1 MYRKLSVIVVFVSIL
16 LWSGMT
22 QADDITKPGDTIKGV
37 PNNGNWPGNEAPPL
51 AIDDNTGTKY
61 LHFNGD
67 FEPDLGPTGLK
78 VTTSVGGSIV
88 IGLTFTTANDA
99 PGRDPIAFELSG
111 SNESIDGPYTLIAS
125 GNIVDFMQGTAWP
138 RFTKNTTPITFHNK
152 TAYVHYQLLFT
163 AIRGPV
169 GGSVNS
175 MQIAEVELLGSPA
188 GGLPPDVDAGDD
200 QTITW
205 KGVGNTIVPLY
216 PTIYDDDPC
225 NISQT
230 NPDYLTILWSSLGQ
244 PSADFMGTQTK
255 SNAQVLFPEPGVYEL
270 QLQVWDER
278 GQEGND
284 FIIIMVVE
292 PECPL
297 SDLSGDCKVNFSDLM
312 AFVEQWLDPPGCS
325 GYPLG
330 CADLVGNDGVN
341 LIDFALLAESWQE
354 DWTGS
359 LRVIISPPQA
369 LADGAQWRLD
379 GGTWQDSGDLVK
391 NLIPGIH
398 TVEFN
403 IVGNWIR
410 PPSKM
415 VQIHK
420 SRIVTNGGTYAQLP
434 DSALLIN
441 EIMAINEGTYL
452 TNVEGKEVFSDW
464 IEIYNTGQESIN
476 LKGWNLTD
484 EDSELTKW
492 PFPDVSL
499 EPDSYLVVYASGIEE
514 VDHPENFPY
523 QDDYGRYHTNFK
535 LDGEGEYLALVNP
548 NGQIAHEFR
557 EYMYDRDKYGYPPQ
571 EEDISYGFYA
581 NEKQFFTNPT
591 PGNANTQGYSG
602 ISESPQFSHLGG
614 TFTNSFSLGLTGP
627 AAGAQI
633 RYTLDGSKP
642 VEKSRRYTGPV
653 SISNTVEVQAR
664 VYETGKAP
672 SPVVSYTYIALANDV
687 QSFSSDLPIVIVDT
701 NRQNINYGVY
711 KRVSSVFIDTD
722 VDGRAHITDPA
733 DFAGRGG
740 IKTRGRSTAGAPK
753 RSYGFEVWD
762 EDDQDKDVSIFGLPA
777 ESDWILYAPYN
788 FDRALINNA
797 FMFELSNQIGRYA
810 VRTRFVEMYL
820 NTGSGKVSSD
830 DYVGI
835 YIFMEK
841 IKRGDERVNVEKLKP
856 WDSTEPKITGG
867 YMLKID
873 RPDSG
878 DSGFRTSRGNPTYG
892 DGTLC
897 YVNPKEV
904 EITAAQSAWIRGY
917 LDDFEDAL
925 YGTSFTDPQIGYAR
939 FINVA
944 SFIDHNLLNMLAMN
958 VDALRLSTH
967 LYKTRNGKLEMG
979 PLWDFDRSLD
989 STDGRDNNPE
999 SWHGTGDGTDYLN
1012 YIWWDRLFEDPD
1024 FWQKYIDRWFELRRG
1039 HFSTENINTL
1049 IDSMANELKEAQVR
1063 NFNRWRNA
1071 PPRFGSFQGEIDHLK
1086 DWLAR
1091 RTAWI
1096 DAQFVSPPIFTPE
1109 QGFK

>member
-1 MYRKLSVIVVFVSIL
+1 MGQITAR
-16 LWSGMT
+16 
-22 QADDITKPGDTIKGV
+22 ADTTAPGDTVRGV
-37 PNNGNWPGNEAPPL
+37 PNDGDWPPNEAPSL
-51 AIDDNTGTKY
+51 AIDDDTRTKY
-61 LHFNGD
+61 LHFKGD
-67 FEPDLGPTGLK
+67 FSPDAGPTGFQ
-78 VTTSVGGSIV
+78 VTASIGSSIV
-88 IGLTFTTANDA
+88 AGLTFTTANDA

-111 SNESIDGPYTLIAS
+111 SSQSIDGPYTLIAS
-125 GNIVDFMQGTAWP
+125 GDIVDFMQGTAWP
-138 RFTKNTTPITFHNK
+138 RFTKNTTPITFHNR

-200 QTITW
+200 RTVTW

-216 PTIYDDDPC
+216 PAIYDDDPC
-225 NISQT
+225 SISQV
-230 NPDYLTILWSSLGQ
+230 NPDYLMILWSSLGQ
-244 PSADFMGTQTK
+244 SSADFMGTETR
-255 SNAQVLFPEPGVYEL
+255 SNAQILFPEPGVYEL

-278 GQEGND
+278 GQQGND
-284 FIIIMVVE
+284 FIIITVVE

-297 SDLSGDCKVNFSDLM
+297 SDLSGDCKVDFSDLA
-312 AFVEQWLDPPGCS
+312 AFVEQWLNPPGCS

-330 CADLVGNDGVN
+330 CADLAGNDGVN
-341 LIDFALLAESWQE
+341 LVDFALLAEIWQE

-359 LRVIISPPQA
+359 VRVIISPVQA
-369 LADGAQWRLD
+369 VAAGARWRLD

-398 TVEFN
+398 TVQFN
-403 IVGNWIR
+403 VVGSWIS

-415 VQIHK
+415 VQVHNNE
-420 SRIVTNGGTYAQLP
+420 VTTDSGTYAQFP

-441 EIMAINEGTYL
+441 EIMAINEGTYP
-452 TNVEGKEVFSDW
+452 TDVEGKEVFSDW
-464 IEIYNTGQESIN
+464 IEIYNAGRESIN

-492 PFPDVSL
+492 SFPDVSL

-535 LDGEGEYLALVNP
+535 LGGEGEYLALVNP
-548 NGQIAHEFR
+548 NGEIAHDYK
-557 EYMYDRDKYGYPPQ
+557 EYRYDKNKDGYPEQ

-581 NEKQFFTNPT
+581 NEKQFFTDPT
-591 PGNANTQGYSG
+591 PGKANAQGFSG

-614 TFTNSFSLGLTGP
+614 TFTSSFSLGLTVSS
-627 AAGAQI
+627 AGAQI
-633 RYTLDGSKP
+633 RYTLDGTKP
-642 VEKSRRYTGPV
+642 TEKSRRYTG
-653 SISNTVEVQAR
+653 SILISNTVEVTAR
-664 VYETGKAP
+664 VYETSKAP
-672 SPVVSYTYIALANDV
+672 SPVVSHSYIALANDI

-701 NRQNINYGVY
+701 NRQSIIYGVY
-711 KRVSSVFIDTD
+711 RRVSSVFIDIGI
-722 VDGRAHITDPA
+722 DGRAHITDPV

-753 RSYGFEVWD
+753 HSYGFEVWD
-762 EDDQDKDVSIFGLPA
+762 EDDQDKDVSIFGLPV

-788 FDRALINNA
+788 FDRAIINNA

-820 NTGSGKVSSD
+820 NTGSGRVSSD

-841 IKRGDERVNVEKLKP
+841 IKRGNERVNVKNLKP
-856 WDSTEPKITGG
+856 WDSTEPQITGG

-892 DGTLC
+892 DGKLC
-897 YVNPKEV
+897 YVDPKEV

-925 YGTSFTDPQIGYAR
+925 YGTSFADPQIGYAR
-939 FINVA
+939 
-944 SFIDHNLLNMLAMN
+944 L
-958 VDALRLSTH
+958 
-967 LYKTRNGKLEMG
+967 
-979 PLWDFDRSLD
+979 DRKS
-989 STDGRDNNPE
+989 
-999 SWHGTGDGTDYLN
+999 
-1012 YIWWDRLFEDPD
+1012 
-1024 FWQKYIDRWFELRRG
+1024 
-1039 HFSTENINTL
+1039 
-1049 IDSMANELKEAQVR
+1049 V
-1063 NFNRWRNA
+1063 
-1071 PPRFGSFQGEIDHLK
+1071 
-1086 DWLAR
+1086 
-1091 RTAWI
+1091 
-1096 DAQFVSPPIFTPE
+1096 V
-1109 QGFK
+1109 

>member
-1 MYRKLSVIVVFVSIL
+1 MGQFSA
-16 LWSGMT
+16 
-22 QADDITKPGDTIKGV
+22 QADITAPGDTVRGV
-37 PNNGNWPGNEAPPL
+37 PNDGDWPGAEAPPL
-51 AIDDNTGTKY
+51 AIDDDTRTKY
-61 LHFNGD
+61 LHFKGD
-67 FEPDLGPTGLK
+67 FNPDVGPTGFQ
-78 VTTSVGGSIV
+78 VTTSGGDSIV
-88 IGLTFTTANDA
+88 TGLTFTTANDV

-111 SNESIDGPYTLIAS
+111 SNNSINGPYTLIAR

-138 RFTKNTTPITFHNK
+138 RFTMNATPITFANK

-175 MQIAEVELLGSPA
+175 MQIAEVELLGSPV
-188 GGLPPDVDAGDD
+188 GGLPPEVDAGDD

-205 KGVGNTIVPLY
+205 KGIGNTIMPLY
-216 PTIYDDDPC
+216 PAIYDDDPC

-244 PSADFMGTQTK
+244 PRADFMGTQTK

-278 GQEGND
+278 GQEGSD
-284 FIIIMVVE
+284 FITIMVVE
-292 PECPL
+292 PDCPL
-297 SDLSGDCKVNFSDLM
+297 SDLSGDCKVNFSDLV

-325 GYPLG
+325 DYPLG

-341 LIDFALLAESWQE
+341 MVDFALLAESWQE
-354 DWTGS
+354 DWTGL

-379 GGTWQDSGDLVK
+379 SGAWQDSGDLVK

-403 IVGNWIR
+403 IVDNWIR
-410 PPSKM
+410 PPGKM

-420 SRIVTNGGTYAQLP
+420 NRIVTNGGTYAQLP

-441 EIMAINEGTYL
+441 EIMATNESTHP
-452 TNVEGKEVFSDW
+452 TKIEGKEVFSDW
-464 IEIYNTGQESIN
+464 IEIYNTSLLSIN
-476 LKGWNLTD
+476 LKGWSLTD
-484 EDSELTKW
+484 EDSKLTKW
-492 PFPDVSL
+492 PLPDVSL
-499 EPDSYLVVYASGIEE
+499 GPDSYLVVYASGIEDI
-514 VDHPENFPY
+514 DHPENFPY
-523 QDDYGRYHTNFK
+523 QDFYGRYHTNFK
-535 LDGEGEYLALVNP
+535 LAGDGEYLALVNP
-548 NGQIAHEFR
+548 NGRIAHEFT
-557 EYMYDRDKYGYPPQ
+557 EYMYDKDKYGYPPQ
-571 EEDISYGFYA
+571 EDDISYGFYA
-581 NEKQFFTNPT
+581 NQKQFFTNST
-591 PGNANTQGYSG
+591 PGNANKQGYSG
-602 ISESPQFSHLGG
+602 ISERPQFSHPAG
-614 TFTNSFSLGLTGP
+614 TFTNSFSLGLTSH

-633 RYTLDGSKP
+633 RYTLDGSEP
-642 VEKSRRYTGPV
+642 TETSRRYIGPV
-653 SISNTVEVQAR
+653 SISNTVEVRAR
-664 VYETGKAP
+664 AYETSKAP
-672 SPVVSYTYIALANDV
+672 GPVVGRTYIALADDV

-701 NRQNINYGVY
+701 NRQSIIYGVY
-711 KRVSSVFIDTD
+711 KGVSSVFIDIG
-722 VDGRAHITDPA
+722 VDGRAHITGPA
-733 DFAGRGG
+733 DFAGQGG

-753 RSYGFEVWD
+753 HSYGFEVWD
-762 EDDQDKDVSIFGLPA
+762 EDEQDKDVSIFGLPA
-777 ESDWILYAPYN
+777 DSDWILYAPYN
-788 FDRALINNA
+788 FDRVLINNA

-841 IKRGDERVNVEKLKP
+841 IKRGDERVDVEKLEP

-892 DGTLC
+892 DGTMC
-897 YVNPKEV
+897 YVDPKED
-904 EITAAQSAWIRGY
+904 EITSAQSAWIRGY

-925 YGTSFTDPQIGYAR
+925 YGANFTDPRIGYAR
-939 FINVA
+939 FIDVA

-967 LYKTRNGKLEMG
+967 LHKTRNGKFEMG

-989 STDGRDNNPE
+989 STDGRDNNPQ

-1024 FWQKYIDRWFELRRG
+1024 FWQKYVDRWFELRQG
-1039 HFSTENINTL
+1039 PFSTENINFL
-1049 IDSMANELKEAQVR
+1049 IDSMADELNEAQVR
-1063 NFNRWRNA
+1063 NFNKWPGA
-1071 PPRFGSFQGEIDHLK
+1071 APRFGGFQGEIDHLK

-1096 DAQFVSPPIFTPE
+1096 DAQLVNSP
-1109 QGFK
+1109 

>member
-1 MYRKLSVIVVFVSIL
+1 VTVL
-16 LWSGMT
+16 LLGQIT
-22 QADDITKPGDTIKGV
+22 AQADITAPGDTVRGV
-37 PNNGNWPGNEAPPL
+37 PNDGDWPANEAPSL
-51 AIDDNTGTKY
+51 AIDDDTRTKY
-61 LHFNGD
+61 LHFKGD
-67 FEPDLGPTGLK
+67 FNPDVGPTGFQ
-78 VTTSVGGSIV
+78 VTTSIGGSIV
-88 IGLTFTTANDA
+88 TGLTFTTANDA

-111 SNESIDGPYTLIAS
+111 SNESIDGPYTLIVS

-138 RFTKNTTPITFHNK
+138 RLTKNTTPITFHNK

-205 KGVGNTIVPLY
+205 KGVGNTILPLY

-270 QLQVWDER
+270 QFQVWDER

-284 FIIIMVVE
+284 FITIMVLE
-292 PECPL
+292 PDCPL
-297 SDLSGDCKVNFSDLM
+297 SDLSGDCKVNFSDLV
-312 AFVEQWLDPPGCS
+312 AFVEQWLNPPGCS

-330 CADLVGNDGVN
+330 CADLAGNDGVN
-341 LIDFALLAESWQE
+341 LIDFALLAENWQE

-359 LRVIISPPQA
+359 LRVIISPA
-369 LADGAQWRLD
+369 EAVADGAQWRLD
-379 GGTWQDSGDLVK
+379 GGTWQDSDDLVK

-403 IVGNWIR
+403 IAGNWIR

-420 SRIVTNGGTYAQLP
+420 NQMTTDRGTYAQLP

-441 EIMAINEGTYL
+441 EIMAVNNGTYP
-452 TNVEGKEVFSDW
+452 TNVEGIEVFSDW
-464 IEIYNTGQESIN
+464 IEIYHAGQESIN

-514 VDHPENFPY
+514 VDHPENYPY

-548 NGQIAHEFR
+548 NGDIAHDYK
-557 EYMYDRDKYGYPPQ
+557 EYRYDKNKYGYPPQ

-591 PGNANTQGYSG
+591 PGKANTQGFSG
-602 ISESPQFSHLGG
+602 ISKSPLFSHFGG
-614 TFTNSFSLGLTGP
+614 TFTNSFSLGLTVSS
-627 AAGAQI
+627 AGAQI
-633 RYTLDGSKP
+633 RYTLDGTKP
-642 VEKSRRYTGPV
+642 TEKSRQYTGPV
-653 SISNTVEVQAR
+653 SISNTVDVQAR
-664 VYETGKAP
+664 TYETGKAP
-672 SPVVSYTYIALANDV
+672 SPVISHTFIALTNDV

-701 NRQNINYGVY
+701 NRQSIIYGVY

-733 DFAGRGG
+733 DFVGWGG

-753 RSYGFEVWD
+753 HSYGFEVWD
-762 EDDQDKDVSIFGLPA
+762 EDDQDKEVSIFGLPA

-797 FMFELSNQIGRYA
+797 FMFELSNRIGRYA

-897 YVNPKEV
+897 YVEPKEV

-967 LYKTRNGKLEMG
+967 LHKTRNGKLEMG

-1063 NFNRWRNA
+1063 NFNRWPNVS
-1071 PPRFGSFQGEIDHLK
+1071 PRFGSFQGEINHLK
-1086 DWLAR
+1086 DWLAT

-1096 DAQFVSPPIFTPE
+1096 DAQFVSPLSIP
-1109 QGFK
+1109 

>member
-1 MYRKLSVIVVFVSIL
+1 MTVL
-16 LWSGMT
+16 LLGQIT
-22 QADDITKPGDTIKGV
+22 LQADITAPGDTVRGV
-37 PNNGNWPGNEAPPL
+37 PNDGDWPANEAPSL
-51 AIDDNTGTKY
+51 AIDDDTRTKY
-61 LHFNGD
+61 LHFKGD
-67 FEPDLGPTGLK
+67 FNPDVGPTGFQ
-78 VTTSVGGSIV
+78 VTTSIGGSIV
-88 IGLTFTTANDA
+88 TGLTFTTANDV
-99 PGRDPIAFELSG
+99 PGRDPVAFELSG
-111 SNESIDGPYTLIAS
+111 SNESINGPYTFIAS
-125 GNIVDFMQGTAWP
+125 GNVTDFMQGTAWP
-138 RFTKNTTPITFHNK
+138 RFTRNTTPITFGNK

-188 GGLPPDVDAGDD
+188 GGLPPEVDAGDD

-244 PSADFMGTQTK
+244 SSADFMGTHTER
-255 SNAQVLFPEPGVYEL
+255 NAEVLFPEPGVYEL

-284 FIIIMVVE
+284 FITIMVLE

-297 SDLSGDCKVNFSDLM
+297 SDLSGDCKVNFSDL
-312 AFVEQWLDPPGCS
+312 AVFVEQWLNPPGCS
-325 GYPLG
+325 DYPLG

-341 LIDFALLAESWQE
+341 LVDFALLAESWQE

-434 DSALLIN
+434 DSTLLIN
-441 EIMAINEGTYL
+441 EIMAINEGTYP

-464 IEIYNTGQESIN
+464 IEIYNTSQESIN
-476 LKGWNLTD
+476 LKGWSLTD
-484 EDSELTKW
+484 EDSELTRW

-499 EPDSYLVVYASGIEE
+499 QPDSYLVVYASGIEE

-523 QDDYGRYHTNFK
+523 QDDYSRYHTNFK

-557 EYMYDRDKYGYPPQ
+557 EYIYDRDKYGYPPQ

-581 NEKQFFTNPT
+581 NQKQFFTNST

-602 ISESPQFSHLGG
+602 ISESPQFSHPGG
-614 TFTNSFSLGLTGP
+614 TFINSFSLGLTGT

-633 RYTLDGSKP
+633 RYTLDGSEP
-642 VEKSRRYTGPV
+642 TETSRRYVGPV
-653 SISNTVEVQAR
+653 SISNTVEVRAR
-664 VYETGKAP
+664 AYETGKVP
-672 SPVVSYTYIALANDV
+672 GPVVSHTYIALANDV
-687 QSFSSDLPIVIVDT
+687 QSFSSNLPIVIVDT
-701 NRQNINYGVY
+701 NRQSIIYGIY

-722 VDGRAHITDPA
+722 VDGRAYITDPA
-733 DFAGRGG
+733 GFAGRIG

-753 RSYGFEVWD
+753 HSYGFEVWD
-762 EDDQDKDVSIFGLPA
+762 EGGQDKDVSIFGLPA

-841 IKRGDERVNVEKLKP
+841 IKRGDERVNVQKLEP

-892 DGTLC
+892 DGKLC
-897 YVNPKEV
+897 YVDPKEV
-904 EITAAQSAWIRGY
+904 EITPAQSAWIRGY

-925 YGTSFTDPQIGYAR
+925 YGTSFADPQIGYAR
-939 FINVA
+939 FINA
-944 SFIDHNLLNMLAMN
+944 SSFIDHNLLNMLAMN

-967 LYKTRNGKLEMG
+967 LHKTRNGKLEMG

-1039 HFSTENINTL
+1039 PFSTENINTL
-1049 IDSMANELKEAQVR
+1049 IDSMADELKEAQVR
-1063 NFNRWRNA
+1063 NFNKWRNA
-1071 PPRFGSFQGEIDHLK
+1071 APRFGSFQGEIDHLK
-1086 DWLAR
+1086 DWLSR

-1096 DAQFVSPPIFTPE
+1096 DAQLSPP
-1109 QGFK
+1109 

>member
-1 MYRKLSVIVVFVSIL
+1 MTVL
-16 LWSGMT
+16 LLGQIT
-22 QADDITKPGDTIKGV
+22 AQADITAPGDTVRGV
-37 PNNGNWPGNEAPPL
+37 PNDGDWPANEAPSL
-51 AIDDNTGTKY
+51 AIDDDTRTKY
-61 LHFNGD
+61 LHFKGD
-67 FEPDLGPTGLK
+67 FNPNVGPTGLQ
-78 VTTSVGGSIV
+78 VTTSIGGSIV
-88 IGLTFTTANDA
+88 TGLTFTTANDV

-111 SNESIDGPYTLIAS
+111 SNGSIDGPYTLIAS

-138 RFTKNTTPITFHNK
+138 RFTMNATPITFSNK

-188 GGLPPDVDAGDD
+188 GGLPPEVDAGDD

-205 KGVGNTIVPLY
+205 KGVGNTILPLY
-216 PTIYDDDPC
+216 PNIYDDDPC

-230 NPDYLTILWSSLGQ
+230 NPDYLTIFWSSLGQ
-244 PSADFMGTQTK
+244 PSADFMGTEMK
-255 SNAQVLFPEPGVYEL
+255 YNAQVLFPEPGVYEL

-284 FIIIMVVE
+284 FVTIVVVE
-292 PECPL
+292 PNCPL
-297 SDLSGDCKVNFSDLM
+297 SDLSGDCKVNFSDL
-312 AFVEQWLDPPGCS
+312 AIFVEQWLNSPGCS
-325 GYPLG
+325 DYPIG

-341 LIDFALLAESWQE
+341 LTDFALLAESWQE
-354 DWTGS
+354 DWAGS
-359 LRVIISPPQA
+359 LRVIISPPEVV
-369 LADGAQWRLD
+369 ADGAQWRLD
-379 GGTWQDSGDLVK
+379 SGTWQDSGDLVK
-391 NLIPGIH
+391 NLSPGIH

-403 IVGNWIR
+403 IVDNWIR

-441 EIMAINEGTYL
+441 EIMANNEGTYP

-476 LKGWNLTD
+476 LKGWSLTD
-484 EDSELTKW
+484 EDNELTKW
-492 PFPDVSL
+492 PFPNVSL

-514 VDHPENFPY
+514 IDHPENFPY

-535 LDGEGEYLALVNP
+535 LDGDGEYLALVNP
-548 NGQIAHEFR
+548 NGQIAHDYK
-557 EYMYDRDKYGYPPQ
+557 EYRYGKDKYGYPPQ
-571 EEDISYGFYA
+571 EEDISYGFYT

-591 PGNANTQGYSG
+591 PGYDNTQGYSG
-602 ISESPQFSHLGG
+602 ISESPQFSHPGG
-614 TFTNSFSLGLTGP
+614 TFTNSFSLGLTVP
-627 AAGAQI
+627 AVGAQI

-642 VEKSRRYTGPV
+642 TEKSRRYTG
-653 SISNTVEVQAR
+653 SIIISNTVEVQAR
-664 VYETGKAP
+664 TYEAGKAP
-672 SPVVSYTYIALANDV
+672 SPVVRHSYIALADDV

-701 NRQNINYGVY
+701 NRQSIIYGDY
-711 KRVSSVFIDTD
+711 KRVSSVFIDTG
-722 VDGRAHITDPA
+722 VDGRAYITDPA
-733 DFAGRGG
+733 DFAGRIG

-753 RSYGFEVWD
+753 HSYGFEVWD
-762 EDDQDKDVSIFGLPA
+762 EDGQDKDVSIFGLPA
-777 ESDWILYAPYN
+777 DSDWILYAPYN

-830 DYVGI
+830 DYFGV

-841 IKRGDERVNVEKLKP
+841 IKRGDERVNVEKLEP

-892 DGTLC
+892 DGKLC
-897 YVNPKEV
+897 YVDPKEV

-917 LDDFEDAL
+917 LDDFENAL
-925 YGTSFTDPQIGYAR
+925 YGTSFTDHQIGYAR
-939 FINVA
+939 FIDVA

-967 LYKTRNGKLEMG
+967 MHKTRNGKLEMG
-979 PLWDFDRSLD
+979 PIWDFDRSLD

-1024 FWQKYIDRWFELRRG
+1024 FWQQYIDRWFELRRG
-1039 HFSTENINTL
+1039 SFSTENINTL
-1049 IDSMANELKEAQVR
+1049 IDSMADELREAQVR
-1063 NFNRWRNA
+1063 NFNKWRNA
-1071 PPRFGSFQGEIDHLK
+1071 APRFGSFQGEIDHLK

-1091 RTAWI
+1091 RTTWI
-1096 DAQFVSPPIFTPE
+1096 DAQLASPP
-1109 QGFK
+1109 

>member
-1 MYRKLSVIVVFVSIL
+1 MGQFSA
-16 LWSGMT
+16 
-22 QADDITKPGDTIKGV
+22 QADITAPGDTVRGV
-37 PNNGNWPGNEAPPL
+37 PNDGDWPGAEAPPL
-51 AIDDNTGTKY
+51 AIDDDTRTKY
-61 LHFNGD
+61 LHFKGD
-67 FEPDLGPTGLK
+67 FNPDVGPTGFQ
-78 VTTSVGGSIV
+78 VTPSGGENIV
-88 IGLTFTTANDA
+88 TGLTFTTANDV

-111 SNESIDGPYTLIAS
+111 SNKSINGPYTLIAR
-125 GNIVDFMQGTAWP
+125 GDIVDFMQATAWP
-138 RFTKNTTPITFHNK
+138 RFTMNTTPITFSNK

-175 MQIAEVELLGSPA
+175 VQIAEVELLGSPV

-205 KGVGNTIVPLY
+205 KGVGNTILPLY

-225 NISQT
+225 DISQT

-244 PSADFMGTQTK
+244 PAADFMGTQTK
-255 SNAQVLFPEPGVYEL
+255 SNAQVLFPAPGIYEL

-284 FIIIMVVE
+284 FITIMVVE
-292 PECPL
+292 PDCPL
-297 SDLSGDCKVNFSDLM
+297 SDLSGDCRVNFSDLS

-325 GYPLG
+325 DYPIG
-330 CADLVGNDGVN
+330 CADIVGNDGVN
-341 LIDFALLAESWQE
+341 LADFALLAENWQQ

-359 LRVIISPPQA
+359 LRIIISPPQA
-369 LADGAQWRLD
+369 IANGAQWRAD
-379 GGTWQDSGDLVK
+379 SGSWHNSGDLVK

-398 TVEFN
+398 TVVFN
-403 IVGNWIR
+403 IVDNWIR
-410 PPSKM
+410 PPGKT

-420 SRIVTNGGTYAQLP
+420 NRIVTNGGTYAQLP

-441 EIMAINEGTYL
+441 EIMASNEGTYL
-452 TNVEGKEVFSDW
+452 THIEGKEVFSDW
-464 IEIYNTGQESIN
+464 IEIYNTSQESIN
-476 LKGWNLTD
+476 LKGWSLTD
-484 EDSELTKW
+484 EDSDLTKW
-492 PFPDVSL
+492 PLPDVSL
-499 EPDSYLVVYASGIEE
+499 GADSYLVVYASGIEDI
-514 VDHPENFPY
+514 DHPEDFPY

-535 LDGEGEYLALVNP
+535 LAQEGEYLALVNP
-548 NGQIAHEFR
+548 NRQIAHEFT
-557 EYMYDRDKYGYPPQ
+557 EYLYDRDKYGYPPQ
-571 EEDISYGFYA
+571 EDDISYGFYA
-581 NEKQFFTNPT
+581 NQKQFFTNPT

-602 ISESPQFSHLGG
+602 ISERPQFSHPGG

-633 RYTLDGSKP
+633 RYTLDGSEP
-642 VEKSRRYTGPV
+642 TEKSRRYTGPV

-664 VYETGKAP
+664 AYETGKAP
-672 SPVVSYTYIALANDV
+672 SPVVSHTYIALANDV

-701 NRQNINYGVY
+701 NRQSIIYGVY

-788 FDRALINNA
+788 FDRVLINNA

-835 YIFMEK
+835 YIFEEK
-841 IKRGDERVNVEKLKP
+841 IKRGDQRVNVQKLDP
-856 WDSTEPKITGG
+856 WDSTVPAITGG

-892 DGTLC
+892 DGKLC
-897 YVNPKEV
+897 YVDPKEDD
-904 EITAAQSAWIRGY
+904 ITAAQSAWIRGY

-925 YGTSFTDPQIGYAR
+925 YGTNFKDPRIGYAR
-939 FINVA
+939 FIDVA

-967 LYKTRNGKLEMG
+967 LHKARNGKFEMG

-989 STDGRDNNPE
+989 STDGRDNNPQ

-1012 YIWWDRLFEDPD
+1012 YVWWDRLFEDPD
-1024 FWQKYIDRWFELRRG
+1024 FWQKYADRWFELRQG
-1039 HFSTENINTL
+1039 PFSTENINVL
-1049 IDSMANELKEAQVR
+1049 IDSMTDELKEAQVR
-1063 NFNRWRNA
+1063 NLNKWRSA
-1071 PPRFGSFQGEIDHLK
+1071 APRFGGFQGEIDHLK

-1091 RTAWI
+1091 RTTWI
-1096 DAQFVSPPIFTPE
+1096 DAQLAGSP
-1109 QGFK
+1109 

>member
-1 MYRKLSVIVVFVSIL
+1 LGQIPAR
-16 LWSGMT
+16 
-22 QADDITKPGDTIKGV
+22 ADITAPGDTVRGV
-37 PNNGNWPGNEAPPL
+37 PNDGDWPGNEAPSL
-51 AIDDNTGTKY
+51 AIDDDTRTKY
-61 LHFNGD
+61 LHFKGD
-67 FEPDLGPTGLK
+67 FSPDAGPTGFQ
-78 VTTSVGGSIV
+78 VTTSIGGSIV
-88 IGLTFTTANDA
+88 TGLTFTTANDA

-111 SNESIDGPYTLIAS
+111 SNQSIDGPYALIAG

-138 RFTKNTTPITFHNK
+138 RLTENTTPITFGNR

-200 QTITW
+200 MTITW

-225 NISQT
+225 NISQIS
-230 NPDYLTILWSSLGQ
+230 PDYLMILWSSLGQ

-255 SNAQVLFPEPGVYEL
+255 SNAQVQFPEPGVYEL

-278 GQEGND
+278 AQEGTD
-284 FIIIMVVE
+284 FMTITVLE
-292 PECPL
+292 PVCPL
-297 SDLSGDCKVNFSDLM
+297 SDLSGDCKVDCSDLE
-312 AFVEQWLDPPGCS
+312 AFAEQWLDPLGCS
-325 GYPLG
+325 GHPLG
-330 CADLVGNDGVN
+330 CADLAGNDGVN
-341 LIDFALLAESWQE
+341 LVDFALLAENWQE

-359 LRVIISPPQA
+359 VRVVISPAQA
-369 LADGAQWRLD
+369 VLAGARWRLD
-379 GGTWQDSGDLVK
+379 GGAWQDSGDLVT

-398 TVEFN
+398 TVEFDV
-403 IVGNWIR
+403 VGTWIR

-415 VQIHK
+415 VHIH
-420 SRIVTNGGTYAQLP
+420 SNQTTTDRGTYAQLP
-434 DSALLIN
+434 DSDLLIN
-441 EIMAINEGTYL
+441 EILAINDTTYP
-452 TNVEGKEVFSDW
+452 TSVEGKAVFSDW
-464 IEIYNTGQESIN
+464 IEIHNAGSESIN

-484 EDSELTKW
+484 EDDELAKW

-499 EPDSYLVVYASGIEE
+499 EPDSYLVVYSSGIKE
-514 VDHPENFPY
+514 VDHPENYPY
-523 QDDYGRYHTNFK
+523 QDDYGRYHTSFK
-535 LDGEGEYLALVNP
+535 LNGAGEYLALVNT
-548 NGQIAHEFR
+548 NGEIAHDYKEIR
-557 EYMYDRDKYGYPPQ
+557 YDKNKYGYPPQ

-581 NEKQFFTNPT
+581 NEKQFFTSPT
-591 PGNANTQGYSG
+591 PGKANARGFSG
-602 ISESPQFSHLGG
+602 ISESPLFSHLGG
-614 TFTNSFSLGLTGP
+614 TFTNSFSLGLTVSS
-627 AAGAQI
+627 AGAQI
-633 RYTLDGSKP
+633 RYTLDGTKP
-642 VEKSRRYTGPV
+642 TEKSRRYTG
-653 SISNTVEVQAR
+653 SILISNTVEVTAR
-664 VYETGKAP
+664 AYETGKAP
-672 SPVVSYTYIALANDV
+672 SPVVSHSYIALASDV
-687 QSFSSDLPIVIVDT
+687 QSFSSDLPIIIVDT
-701 NRQNINYGVY
+701 NRQSIIYGVY
-711 KRVSSVFIDTD
+711 KRARSVFIDTD
-722 VDGRAHITDPA
+722 ADGRAHITDQA

-740 IKTRGRSTAGAPK
+740 IKTRGRSTSGAPK
-753 RSYGFEVWD
+753 HSYGFEIWD
-762 EDDQDKDVSIFGLPA
+762 ENDQDKDVSILGLPA

-841 IKRGDERVNVEKLKP
+841 IKRSAERVNVKNLEP
-856 WDSTEPKITGG
+856 WDSTEPQITGG

-892 DGTLC
+892 DGKLC
-897 YVNPKEV
+897 YVDPKEV
-904 EITAAQSAWIRGY
+904 EITAAQSGWIRGY

-925 YGTSFTDPQIGYAR
+925 YGTHFTDPQIGYGR
-939 FINVA
+939 FIDVA

-967 LYKTRNGKLEMG
+967 LHKTRNGKLQMG

-989 STDGRDNNPE
+989 STDGRDNNPQ

-1039 HFSTENINTL
+1039 PFSTENINTL
-1049 IDSMANELKEAQVR
+1049 VDSMANELREAQVR

-1071 PPRFGSFQGEIDHLK
+1071 APRFGGFQGEIDHLK

-1091 RTAWI
+1091 RTSWI
-1096 DAQFVSPPIFTPE
+1096 DAQLVSSP
-1109 QGFK
+1109 